1 MNRSIALAA
10 ATALLLLGAGCS
22 TTAERGGAASGNPAA
37 SAETQTLTVFAA
49 ASLKTTFTELGQQFE
64 SSHAGTKVTFSFAGS
79 SDLVT
84 QIQQGAPADVF
95 ASADTKNMDKARADN
110 LVQGDPVT
118 FASNTLEIAVPPDNP
133 ATITSFADL
142 AEDGVK
148 VVICA
153 PQVPCGSATH
163 KVETAS
169 GVTLKPVSEESS
181 VTDVLNKVT
190 SGEADAGLVYK
201 TDVKSAGDKVLGV
214 PFPVSSEAVNVYPI
228 AVLTG
233 GENADL
239 AREFVDLV
247 TSVEGQQVL
256 ADAGFGKP

>member
-1 MNRSIALAA
+1 M
-10 ATALLLLGAGCS
+10 
-22 TTAERGGAASGNPAA
+22 
-37 SAETQTLTVFAA
+37 FAA

-64 SSHAGTKVTFSFAGS
+64 SSHVGTKVTFSFAGS

-95 ASADTKNMDKARADN
+95 ASADTKNMDKATADN
-110 LVQGDPVT
+110 LAKGEPVN

-133 ATITSFADL
+133 AKITTFADL

-153 PQVPCGSATH
+153 PQVPCGSATQ
-163 KVETAS
+163 KVETAT
-169 GVTLKPVSEESS
+169 GVSLEPVSEESS

-201 TDVKSAGDKVLGV
+201 TDVESAGDKVLGV
-214 PFPVSSEAVNVYPI
+214 PFPESSEAVNVYPI
-228 AVLTG
+228 AVLTASKDA
-233 GENADL
+233 NL
-239 AREFVDLV
+239 SQEFVDLV
-247 TSVEGQQVL
+247 TGTEGQQVL
-256 ADAGFGKP
+256 TDAGFGKP